1 MARSSM
7 ARVLLSPILIS
18 LSVVGSAAVAS
29 ATVASV
35 TAATTPGGGTGCSEE
50 GTCPSQSSSL
60 IQAARKGQKLAV
72 QAAEEPGHARANV
85 WRSEKSAGS
94 ALEYFRWWAAGKV
107 EHSMSTSLR
116 DVDIINN
123 NINNNKLGQGEVG
136 LAQADESATTEL
148 KAQALV
154 QALAQYRGPCA
165 DSEDWSLH
173 EGVLDERGVQHAL
186 LRSSLGGKLQYVAL
200 HRGRV
205 LVADPKACPG
215 PALMQASQEPDAVST
230 SGNEILDST
239 SDKLVKDCIALF
251 HETVKENCQKDFT
264 DVEVLSARL
273 EVIDGFAVFALIN
286 LKAADGTIFQHEPEC
301 EFEIP
306 SSPDAS
312 LLQTQQL
319 PEEKQGLTATLKM
332 DIPICFADQ
341 QSSVSPQVASVM
353 ELMKTHRF
361 GHLPLY
367 KRYEHLGYGAK
378 VVLPQLGQTPSD
390 YDHRTVYPMCYPSG
404 GQEVVRNQGNCGS
417 CWAFASASA
426 LMANLCASGQGANA
440 LFSATDRYE
449 VSVQGIMS
457 CNANSQGCEGGNYL
471 GTDSGLASA
480 GIAKE
485 RDFKYKCGSGDSS
498 KHFEEGRHHGGAGV
512 LGAAQY
518 VSLKVNSGFMSY
530 SSGVYS
536 NSNGKVL
543 GGHAVTAL
551 GFGVESGQKY
561 WLIQNSWGTNWGQGG
576 FAKVVRGVGFMGIE
590 ERGTIIRGYV
600 DGGGKLPC
608 FDAST
613 SGYSSGGR
621 PLSCAYMKPYCT
633 HSNYGS
639 TVTNNCPV
647 TCQKAGCESTT
658 APAAT
663 TEDVYSASKE
673 DSYPASKEEA
683 RMAKD
688 FDLADSVRE
697 QLTTA
702 GVTLLDKSHQWRTA
716 DGQTGRIP
724 SFHEIE
730 AGATA
735 ESLLEGRVVR

>member
-1 MARSSM
+1 MAR
-7 ARVLLSPILIS
+7 ALLSPILIS

-72 QAAEEPGHARANV
+72 QAAEEPGHARAHV

-107 EHSMSTSLR
+107 EHSMSTTLR
-116 DVDIINN
+116 DVE
-123 NINNNKLGQGEVG
+123 LGHGEVG

-148 KAQALV
+148 KAQAMV
-154 QALAQYRGPCA
+154 QALAQYRGPCSE
-165 DSEDWSLH
+165 SEDWSLH
-173 EGVLDERGVQHAL
+173 QGVLDERGVQHAL

-215 PALMQASQEPDAVST
+215 PALLQASQEPDAVST

-286 LKAADGTIFQHEPEC
+286 LKAADGTVFQHEPEC

-332 DIPICFADQ
+332 DIPICLADQ

-367 KRYEHLGYGAK
+367 KGYEHLGYGAK

-498 KHFEEGRHHGGAGV
+498 KHFEEGAKSCEAAPWGATCSPTANPTWHYDGFTSVSGEDGIMGALV

-543 GGHAVTAL
+543 GGHAVTGL

-590 ERGTIIRGYV
+590 NRGTIIRGYV
-600 DGGGKLPC
+600 DGGSKLPC

-613 SGYSSGGR
+613 SGYSSGSG
-621 PLSCAYMKPYCT
+621 PLSCAYMKSYCT
-633 HSNYGS
+633 HSTYGS

-673 DSYPASKEEA
+673 DSYPASKEE
-683 RMAKD
+683 D
-688 FDLADSVRE
+688 
-697 QLTTA
+697 
-702 GVTLLDKSHQWRTA
+702 
-716 DGQTGRIP
+716 
-724 SFHEIE
+724 
-730 AGATA
+730 
-735 ESLLEGRVVR
+735 